1 MQPNEVKA
9 FRQRLK
15 RAGFKIEYIY
25 ETNRGIYVVRCTSPS
40 GEVIRRE
47 LSLVQMNNTPRLV
60 WFD

>member
-15 RAGFKIEYIY
+15 RAGFEVVYIFCS
-25 ETNRGIYVVRCTSPS
+25 TPGIYVVRVVSPS

-47 LSLVQMNNTPRLV
+47 LSLTQMNNIPRLV

>member
-15 RAGFKIEYIY
+15 RAGFDIDYIY
-25 ETNRGIYVVRCTSPS
+25 ETKRGTFVVRCTSPF

-47 LSLVQMNNTPRLV
+47 LSLLQMSYIPRLV